1 MANNFRIAMHRNGC
15 NLQLNLVG
23 DFDGSSAFEL
33 YNVLKENIDNTKRV
47 FINIE
52 HLKKI
57 YPFGLRVFNR
67 KFLKLRDQRARIDFI
82 GENSSPITLT
92 NRLG

>member
-1 MANNFRIAMHRNGC
+1 MANNFKIAMHRNGC
-15 NLQLNLVG
+15 NLQLNLLG

-33 YNVLKENIDNTKRV
+33 YNVLKENLDSANHV

-57 YPFGLRVFNR
+57 YPFGLKVFNH
-67 KFLKLRDQRARIDFI
+67 KFLKLRNRRGRIDFI
-82 GENSSPITLT
+82 GENSDPIASTS
-92 NRLG
+92 R

>member
-1 MANNFRIAMHRNGC
+1 MANNFKIAIHRNGC

-33 YNVLKENIDNTKRV
+33 YNVLKENLDSAKHV

-57 YPFGLRVFNR
+57 YPFGLKVFNQR
-67 KFLKLRDQRARIDFI
+67 FLKLRNHRARIDFI
-82 GENSSPITLT
+82 GENSDPIASTS
-92 NRLG
+92 R

>member
-1 MANNFRIAMHRNGC
+1 MANNFKIAIHRNGC

-33 YNVLKENIDNTKRV
+33 YNVLKENLDSAKHV

-57 YPFGLRVFNR
+57 Y
-67 KFLKLRDQRARIDFI
+67 RIDFI
-82 GENSSPITLT
+82 GENSDPIASTS
-92 NRLG
+92 R

>member
-1 MANNFRIAMHRNGC
+1 MANNFKIAMNRNGC

-33 YNVLKENIDNTKRV
+33 YNVLKENLDNTKHV

-57 YPFGLRVFNR
+57 YPFGLRVFNLN
-67 KFLKLRDQRARIDFI
+67 FLKLRDHRARIDFI
-82 GENSSPITLT
+82 GENSGPITST
-92 NRLG
+92 NRLV